1 MNYDQEK
8 EIFDQIKVIKSLI
21 LNEES
26 DLWIEVENLE
36 ASLVTISNDNCRK
49 SANEHGQ
56 IQSVIKI
63 LQSLQ

>member
-8 EIFDQIKVIKSLI
+8 EIFNQIKVIKSLI

-26 DLWIEVENLE
+26 DLWIEVESLE
-36 ASLVTISNDNCRK
+36 ASLVTIINDNCRK
-49 SANEHGQ
+49 SAKKYDQ
-56 IQSVIKI
+56 IESAINM